1 MQWLIFF
8 GLMLSAIYFRKIL
21 PLAIFLLDAVAP
33 QLNDSS
39 FKWFHTNDLNDLQEI
54 SLHLIE

>member
-8 GLMLSAIYFRKIL
+8 ALMLSAIYFRKRL

-33 QLNDSS
+33 QFNDSS
-39 FKWFHTNDLNDLQEI
+39 FIWFHTNDLNDLQEN